1 MPEEKE
7 KEKEKVKEKEKEKD
21 KDKDKEKD
29 KDKNKEKVKSPKPK
43 KAKPKVKPIDAS
55 GDATTTDARNE
66 EGKKEVVKKKKIEP
80 TSDDKS
86 KSETAAT
93 DDKDKTKKPKSS
105 RKSIKKPSSSDKKD
119 GEKNSSDKK
128 DGEKAEKKK
137 SPSSRTS
144 LKPKIKKQVDP
155 IAAEVKVDPE
165 KVVDPIAAEVQ
176 IVGTDDKEADSVAA
190 DEAGAKELD
199 PNVCVITED
208 PEVDAPIRGSKCDH
222 RFSIAALESHLTRP
236 MKNPTEYDAYL
247 GAPTLGRC
255 PACHAELKLFEVRDA
270 MTGEFFYERYYNL
283 QATPLAGLVFK
294 PREGEVQLGHFH
306 FDTDFDKKDSHG
318 MSLPY
323 MNFVDAIEANQEKW
337 MLNDGSQVPQR
348 KWFEEGCHFHEPTRT
363 FHGTIVFGNPRFQGA
378 YQWDVTLAFTKDY
391 AGINV
396 GVIHKRMDRMVEVRD
411 DMNYTQMHRYLYP
424 LDGAWQL
431 LWVNPAG
438 EPKTGSVHV
447 RGNEFQQGPYMF
459 HLNFAEPDKPG
470 FRWPLDPVYAVAKS
484 GVDLIEEPMGP
495 ELGERIEWETT
506 HPAFPEIVWV
516 RESIGP
522 EPVPSTIHFGQGTTN
537 HYMSNVTADEATMY
551 DSDPDAS
558 SPGDSSDDE

>member
-7 KEKEKVKEKEKEKD
+7 KQKEKAKD

-29 KDKNKEKVKSPKPK
+29 KDKNKEKVKSPVKSPKK
-43 KAKPKVKPIDAS
+43 KAKPKVKLSDDAP
-55 GDATTTDARNE
+55 AEVKTTADGTINE
-66 EGKKEVVKKKKIEP
+66 EAKTEVVVKKKKSE
-80 TSDDKS
+80 TTTDDKK
-86 KSETAAT
+86 KSETT
-93 DDKDKTKKPKSS
+93 TTEDKDKAKKSSKSSS
-105 RKSIKKPSSSDKKD
+105 RKSIKKSSDKND
-119 GEKNSSDKK
+119 GEKSASDKK

-137 SPSSRTS
+137 SPKSPTRAS
-144 LKPKIKKQVDP
+144 LKPKIKKTVEGDPVAADVKVNAETVVDP
-155 IAAEVKVDPE
+155 MATIAAEERVE
-165 KVVDPIAAEVQ
+165 KV
-176 IVGTDDKEADSVAA
+176 
-190 DEAGAKELD
+190 LD

-208 PEVDAPIRGSKCDH
+208 PEIDAPIRGSKCDH
-222 RFSIAALESHLTRP
+222 HFSIAALETHLTRP

-255 PACHAELKLFEVRDA
+255 PACQAELKLFEARDA
-270 MTGEFFYERYYNL
+270 LTGEYFYERYYNL

-294 PREGEVQLGHFH
+294 PRDGEVQLGHFH
-306 FDTDFDKKDSHG
+306 FDTTDFDKKDSHG

-323 MNFVDAIEANQEKW
+323 MNFVDAIESNQEKW

-396 GVIHKRMDRMVEVRD
+396 GVIHKRTDRMVEVSD
-411 DMNYTQMHRYLYP
+411 NIDFTQMHRYMYP

-431 LWVNPAG
+431 LWQNPAG

-459 HLNFAEPDKPG
+459 HLNFTEPDKPG

-495 ELGERIEWETT
+495 ELGESIEWETT

-537 HYMSNVTADEATMY
+537 HYMSNLTAEEATMY
-551 DSDPDAS
+551 DSDPDMS
-558 SPGDSSDDE
+558 SPGDSFDEE